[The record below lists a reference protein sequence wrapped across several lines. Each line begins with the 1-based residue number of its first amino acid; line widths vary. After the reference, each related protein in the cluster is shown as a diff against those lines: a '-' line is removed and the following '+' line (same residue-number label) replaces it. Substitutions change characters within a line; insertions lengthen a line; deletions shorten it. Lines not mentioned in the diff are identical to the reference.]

1 MIMTNRMTMAK
12 IPVIVTSVTTI
23 IWLKRTIIVIIM
35 YKRTLLD
42 KTITRIVTKIKMIV
56 ILLKRS

>member
-1 MIMTNRMTMAK
+1 MIMTKRMTMAK

>member
-1 MIMTNRMTMAK
+1 MIMTKRMTMAK

-42 KTITRIVTKIKMIV
+42 KTITRIVTKIKAIV